1 MYLPSDT
8 LTASVVYLHH
18 KLHAE
23 LKMRPGSRSALAA
36 PSQPALAP
44 QFGCSV
50 VQLRIR
56 LGCSSF
62 GDSALRIGEGS
73 QAGCGGPGPHRD
85 TVREV
90 QCAMRIMGPAG
101 PASMGSRE
109 VPADP
114 EIPISRSPRADS
126 RFGRETGRES
136 SSDSRLFWRAY
147 LPIEST
153 LNGNRP
159 S

>member
-18 KLHAE
+18 KLHAQ

-62 GDSALRIGEGS
+62 GDSALGIGEGS
-73 QAGCGGPGPHRD
+73 QAGCGGPGPPHSTRSS
-85 TVREV
+85 
-90 QCAMRIMGPAG
+90 MRTHNGPRRARQHGLARG
-101 PASMGSRE
+101 PRRPGNPQFR
-109 VPADP
+109 VPFP
-114 EIPISRSPRADS
+114 RFPIWP
-126 RFGRETGRES
+126 GNGEGT
-136 SSDSRLFWRAY
+136 SDSRLFCQWKAY
-147 LPIEST
+147 LRIENT

>member
-18 KLHAE
+18 KLHAH

-62 GDSALRIGEGS
+62 GDSALRIGEGPR
-73 QAGCGGPGPHRD
+73 AGCGGPGPHTTRSS
-85 TVREV
+85 
-90 QCAMRIMGPAG
+90 MPIMGPAG

-114 EIPISRSPRADS
+114 EIPNSRSPDS
-126 RFGRETGRES
+126 RFGRETGRELPIPDS
-136 SSDSRLFWRAY
+136 FGKHISRLRTPLTAID
-147 LPIEST
+147 PVD
-153 LNGNRP
+153 P
-159 S
+159 

>member
-8 LTASVVYLHH
+8 LTASIVYLHH
-18 KLHAE
+18 KLHAQ

-56 LGCSSF
+56 LGCLSF

-73 QAGCGGPGPHRD
+73 QAGCGPSAGGLGRHTHYAKFNAHDGPRRARQHGLARGPR
-85 TVREV
+85 RPGNP
-90 QCAMRIMGPAG
+90 QFPFPRF
-101 PASMGSRE
+101 
-109 VPADP
+109 
-114 EIPISRSPRADS
+114 PIWP
-126 RFGRETGRES
+126 GNGEGT
-136 SSDSRLFWRAY
+136 SDSRLFWKAY
-147 LPIEST
+147 FPIENT
-153 LNGNRP
+153 PNGNRP

>member
-73 QAGCGGPGPHRD
+73 QAGCGGPGPPHSTRSS
-85 TVREV
+85 
-90 QCAMRIMGPAG
+90 MRIMGPAG

-114 EIPISRSPRADS
+114 EIPNSESRSPDS
-126 RFGRETGRES
+126 RFGRE
-136 SSDSRLFWRAY
+136 F
-147 LPIEST
+147 
-153 LNGNRP
+153 
-159 S
+159 